1 MMDQQIHILS
11 TLEQRGLGTLGADI
25 LERKERQTW
34 YGSLRPHRV
43 RTLLIFRSL

>member
-25 LERKERQTW
+25 LEQKERQTW
-34 YGSLRPHRV
+34 YGSHCV